1 MHGGGFP
8 IPMNFLKRSLFATAT
23 LTVVASANA
32 AIIFSQPSTSADG
45 YYTDGLSTGGS
56 QFYGQSMADDFS
68 VGGPG
73 YTVNKVTFWGGS
85 ENFFGPA
92 DLTNFSAF
100 DINIL
105 DGSFNVVQ
113 TISAPK
119 ASFTITPTGSNNTG
133 GGIEYKFELTTNFNL
148 AAGNYWFNVGSI
160 NVAPQDDAFVW
171 STSSAGDDDLAFT
184 FFDANGWQGLTDT
197 ANKGLAFQLEGT
209 AVPEPAT
216 MAALGLGVAA
226 LIRRRRK

>member
-1 MHGGGFP
+1 
-8 IPMNFLKRSLFATAT
+8 MNFLKRTLFATAT
-23 LTVVASANA
+23 LAVVASANA

-45 YYTDGLSTGGS
+45 YYTDALSTGGS

-85 ENFFGPA
+85 ENFFGPS

-100 DINIL
+100 EINIFNT
-105 DGSFNVVQ
+105 SFGVVQ
-113 TISAPK
+113 SLSVPK
-119 ASFTITPTGSNNTG
+119 ANFTITPTGGSNSG
-133 GGIEYKFELTTNFNL
+133 GGLEYKFELTTNFNL
-148 AAGNYWFNVGSI
+148 AAGNYWFNVGSV
-160 NVAPQDDAFVW
+160 NVAPQSDAFVW
-171 STSSAGDDDLAFT
+171 STSSAGDNDLAFT
-184 FFDANGWQGLTDT
+184 FFDANGWQGLNDT
-197 ANKGLAFQLEGT
+197 VSKGLAFQLEGT

-226 LIRRRRK
+226 MLRRRRK